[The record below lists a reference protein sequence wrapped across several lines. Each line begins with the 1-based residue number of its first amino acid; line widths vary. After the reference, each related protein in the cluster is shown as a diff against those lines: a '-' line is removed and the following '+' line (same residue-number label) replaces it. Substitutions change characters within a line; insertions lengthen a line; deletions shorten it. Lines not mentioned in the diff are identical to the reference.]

1 MSLRGLDFMGFV
13 LWSAFLICGMW
24 VFCYG
29 EYYEWWR
36 GREVWVMSFVSVLLF
51 ALAWSRSTFHDKPYL
66 DLKIF
71 TFRAVQ
77 KIMLWLF
84 VAGILQSAPRML
96 QSVYLNSVL
105 RYDALNVI
113 SLNYPILYGVVL
125 GSLLSF
131 YTKVKWGWNTKQFLV
146 LAFGMLTFY
155 IVAMYFLIDGN
166 TNKEAFIIPLVAVGI
181 SEVMIGAISNIYLSQ
196 SVPFSFFFFG
206 LSAIGYS
213 RCGIG
218 NVAGSAIVQ
227 RLYKWSSVKNH
238 LDAAENIDGT
248 IMPFDMPSWSETVS
262 EVSRQSVMIS
272 LKECYGYLAILGIV
286 TILVIMMS
294 TYRNNVTR
302 LIPKMAS
309 IRRWMN
315 NPVEGDPAG
324 SVVNKES

>member
-1 MSLRGLDFMGFV
+1 VPAIISKGTPGITVSTTWRKAG
-13 LWSAFLICGMW
+13 SA
-24 VFCYG
+24 
-29 EYYEWWR
+29 
-36 GREVWVMSFVSVLLF
+36 
-51 ALAWSRSTFHDKPYL
+51 
-66 DLKIF
+66 
-71 TFRAVQ
+71 
-77 KIMLWLF
+77 
-84 VAGILQSAPRML
+84 
-96 QSVYLNSVL
+96 
-105 RYDALNVI
+105 I
-113 SLNYPILYGVVL
+113 S
-125 GSLLSF
+125 SS
-131 YTKVKWGWNTKQFLV
+131 YT
-146 LAFGMLTFY
+146 A
-155 IVAMYFLIDGN
+155 GN